1 MIYSK
6 GKTQVEP
13 ASDSLLAFF
22 PVGEIS
28 ARAEQSKR
36 LWLNDYGIHLSV
48 SKALD
53 LDLPCKEDKQA
64 NKLPYH
70 RGIHSKSLG
79 PTPRTWVNCTQALF
93 AKTL

>member
-6 GKTQVEP
+6 GKTLVEP

-28 ARAEQSKR
+28 ARAEPSKR

-53 LDLPCKEDKQA
+53 LDLP
-64 NKLPYH
+64 
-70 RGIHSKSLG
+70 SLFNDVVHVFSIEKRSSV
-79 PTPRTWVNCTQALF
+79 TI
-93 AKTL
+93 TLQ